1 MSGCGTHNWR
11 NEMKVMAVIIATTM
25 GTFLLPAPLLADELM
40 IYPKS
45 GQSAEQQEKD
55 KFECYGW
62 AKNESG
68 FDPMAPPTATEAPPQ
83 QQAAKGGV
91 VRGAARGAAL
101 GAIIDDSSEGARK
114 GAWAGAAIG
123 GMRRRDQ
130 KHEQAVAQQQWEQE
144 QQQIYAE
151 KRNRYNRAYSVCLEA
166 RDYSVN

>member
-1 MSGCGTHNWR
+1 
-11 NEMKVMAVIIATTM
+11 MKLMATILAT
-25 GTFLLPAPLLADELM
+25 LLGALWLSAPLQADDLM
-40 IYPKS
+40 IYPKG
-45 GQSAEQQEKD
+45 GQSPEQQEKD

-68 FDPMAPPTATEAPPQ
+68 FDPMAPSTATKPPPQ
-83 QQAAKGGV
+83 PGAPKGGV
-91 VRGAARGAAL
+91 VRGAVRGAAL
-101 GAIIDDSSEGARK
+101 GAIIDDTSEGART
-114 GAWAGAAIG
+114 GAKAGAAIG

-130 KHEQAVAQQQWEQE
+130 KREQAVAQQQWEQE

>member
-1 MSGCGTHNWR
+1 
-11 NEMKVMAVIIATTM
+11 MKVMAVIIATTM

-55 KFECYGW
+55 KFECYSW
-62 AKNESG
+62 AKNESS

-83 QQAAKGGV
+83 QQAPRGGV
-91 VRGAARGAAL
+91 LRGAARGAAIGEIVDDDWET
-101 GAIIDDSSEGARK
+101 GAK
-114 GAWAGAAIG
+114 VGAAIG
-123 GMRRRDQ
+123 GMRRADQ
-130 KHEQAVAQQQWEQE
+130 KRKEAQAQQQWEQE